1 MSAFVE
7 LSEVH
12 GALAEDRV
20 CRQCCEPVQI
30 IDRFCAHCGA
40 RLHQLPLLND
50 EAGAT
55 AQAAISSSSVGER
68 RQVTVLFCDLVGS
81 TSLSTATDPEEM
93 RRVMQLYQATCAN
106 VVTRYGGHIAQTLGD
121 GLLVY
126 FGYPDAHEDDALRA
140 VHAGL
145 EIAAMVADARGSLRR
160 VWGACAVRLGIST
173 GVVVVGAFSEWDTR
187 AAMAVVGETP
197 NIASRLQHLAGR
209 NEVLIGPETKRLV
222 EGHFRFES
230 LGPLEIAGL
239 REPLHVWRAREKPS
253 PPTRFLARHDDQPT
267 KMAGRDSELA
277 SLLEY
282 WQLARDG
289 KAQAVV
295 ITGPAGVGKSRLA
308 HALTIAATQ
317 TCRLV
322 QIRVQCS
329 PYFAN
334 TALYPVALQLRRAA
348 MIRATDSQAI
358 KYAKLERS
366 ITRGD
371 AATQTDL
378 ALLARL
384 LQLPVPTGAL
394 DPSLGPE
401 RLLDDTVEALLARV
415 TNIASKHPV
424 LLLVE
429 DAHWIDP
436 TTLKLVQRL
445 IKKSANQRL
454 MLVVTDR
461 DRATTRHYGASDA
474 VSYIALEGLSRNA
487 CHEIVQDI
495 ARDVGVPEPVAEQ
508 IIVRSDGLPL
518 YVEELTKAMLDLSQ
532 RPSVSSVPSSLK
544 ALLTERIDRVGPLKL
559 IAQVGSCI
567 GRSFS
572 RKLLAR
578 IVDVDAELLDQGL
591 TQLVK
596 EGILAC
602 DREGGDQTFA
612 FRHALLQG
620 AAYDSMLLEARRRVH
635 AAIAAM
641 IQRDYREVCEHEPE
655 TVARHLAA
663 AHNHEG
669 ASQYWL
675 RAAELAQRRS
685 AHVEAIAHLNAGLT
699 SIRERRAALESEEFD
714 FQSGLARSHMAAE
727 GWPGGRVGEAYERAR
742 MLARGLGD
750 RRKECEASWGLW
762 ANHATKGELAAALS
776 IADASIALAQSQG
789 ERGMLLMAQ
798 MAALMT
804 HFWLG
809 DFSPA
814 QQHAERIERDYRVN
828 EDRELVQMFNHD
840 PLTIA
845 YTYQSHYFWI
855 QGMPTRARRAAA
867 MSIDYARQ
875 LGHSF
880 QLCMI
885 LINCSSAEWRSVASA
900 CALSDD
906 GLLLA
911 ANQRIPLFR
920 FYGPLHA
927 AHALVRRDPT
937 RKTLHWLHT
946 CLDHVRA
953 YAGQHAVNV
962 PLFALNLARS
972 YEHMQ
977 NWPEAEALLREV
989 FACMQASGER
999 WLEAEAYRVR
1009 ARLLLGSRSDADEAE
1024 HWLQHGLGLARAAG
1038 SCGFELRITC
1048 DLADLLITRNR
1059 TREAQELIH
1068 QTCERVQLEAGDDL
1082 HERMQRLRDAASVP
1096 A

>member
-1 MSAFVE
+1 
-7 LSEVH
+7 
-12 GALAEDRV
+12 
-20 CRQCCEPVQI
+20 
-30 IDRFCAHCGA
+30 
-40 RLHQLPLLND
+40 
-50 EAGAT
+50 
-55 AQAAISSSSVGER
+55 
-68 RQVTVLFCDLVGS
+68 
-81 TSLSTATDPEEM
+81 M
-93 RRVMQLYQATCAN
+93 RRVMQLYQGTCAN

-126 FGYPDAHEDDALRA
+126 FGYPHAHEDDAQRA

-145 EIAAMVADARGSLRR
+145 EIAATVSDARGSLRR
-160 VWGACAVRLGIST
+160 VWGTCAVRLGIST
-173 GVVVVGAFSEWDTR
+173 GIVVVGAFSEWDTR

-230 LGPLEIAGL
+230 LGPCEIAGL
-239 REPLHVWRAREKPS
+239 REPLHVWRAHEKRS
-253 PPTRFLARHDDQPT
+253 PPTRFLARQDDQPT
-267 KMAGRDSELA
+267 KMVGREHELA

-282 WQLARDG
+282 WQLACDAH
-289 KAQAVV
+289 AQAVV

-308 HALTIAATQ
+308 HALTIGAAQ
-317 TCRLV
+317 RSRFV
-322 QIRVQCS
+322 QLRAQCS
-329 PYFAN
+329 PYFTN
-334 TALYPVALQLRRAA
+334 TALYPVAFQLRRAA
-348 MIRATDSQAI
+348 MIRVTDSQAI

-366 ITRGD
+366 VRRRD
-371 AATQTDL
+371 ATDATTQTEL

-384 LQLPVPTGAL
+384 LQLPVPARAI
-394 DPSLGPE
+394 DPTLGPE

-415 TNIASKHPV
+415 TNIASKYPV

-461 DRATTRHYGASDA
+461 DRPATRNYGAGDA
-474 VSYIALEGLSRNA
+474 VTYMALEGLSRSA
-487 CHEIVQDI
+487 CHEIVRGI
-495 ARDVGVPEPVAEQ
+495 ARDVGVPEPVAEE
-508 IIVRSDGLPL
+508 IVVRSDGLPL

-532 RPSVSSVPSSLK
+532 RQSVSRVPSSLT

-578 IVDVDAELLDQGL
+578 IVDVDAELLEDGL

-602 DREGGDQTFA
+602 DSEGGDQQFV

-620 AAYDSMLLEARRRVH
+620 AAYDSMLLGARRRVH
-635 AAIAAM
+635 AAIAS
-641 IQRDYREVCEHEPE
+641 ILQRDYREVCEHEPE
-655 TVARHLAA
+655 TIARHLAA
-663 AHNHEG
+663 AHNYEG

-685 AHVEAIAHLNAGLT
+685 AHVEAIADLNAGLA
-699 SIRERRAALESEEFD
+699 SIRERRVALEAEEFD
-714 FQSGLARSHMAAE
+714 FQSGLGRSHMVAE
-727 GWPGGRVGEAYERAR
+727 GWPGARVGEAYERAR
-742 MLARGLGD
+742 VLARGLGD

-762 ANHATKGELAAALS
+762 ANRATKGELAAALHIAEES
-776 IADASIALAQSQG
+776 ISLAQSHG

-809 DFSPA
+809 EFSLA
-814 QQHAERIERDYRVN
+814 EQHAERIERDYRVN
-828 EDRELVQMFNHD
+828 EDRELVQMGNHD

-845 YTYQSHYFWI
+845 YTYQSHYLWI
-855 QGMPTRARRAAA
+855 QGMPARARRAGA
-867 MSIDYARQ
+867 MCIDYARQ

-880 QLCMI
+880 QLCMV
-885 LINCSSAEWRSVASA
+885 LINCSSAQWRSAQSA
-900 CALSDD
+900 CALNDE
-906 GLLLA
+906 GLGLA
-911 ANQRIPLFR
+911 ASQRIPLFR

-927 AHALVRRDPT
+927 AHALIRRDPT
-937 RKTLHWLHT
+937 RKTLLWLHK

-953 YAGQHAVNV
+953 NAGEHAVNL
-962 PLFALNLARS
+962 PLFALNLVRS
-972 YEHMQ
+972 HEHMQ
-977 NWPEAEALLREV
+977 AWQEAEVLLREV

-999 WLEAEAYRVR
+999 WLEAEAYRIR
-1009 ARLLLGSRSDADEAE
+1009 ARLLLGSGSDADEAE
-1024 HWLQHGLGLARAAG
+1024 HWLQHGLRLAQSTG
-1038 SCGFELRITC
+1038 SSGFELRIAC
-1048 DLADLLITRNR
+1048 DLADLLVTRSR
-1059 TREAQELIH
+1059 AREAQELVH
-1068 QTCERVQLEAGDDL
+1068 QTCERVQLESGDEL
-1082 HERMQRLRDAASVP
+1082 HERIRRLRDATSVH